1 MHERGVRAL
10 QLRKATNCEPRR
22 SGHLETMWWLAWQLL
37 CEEPSELIHR
47 TGRGNDTMTSHA
59 TPAHAGPEVL
69 LVEGEPVA
77 GLELPRH
84 VVPAP
89 LAARRVLASDECA
102 LRASLDGHVVAA
114 VVDARADVMV
124 ARRAIAALRALP
136 GGRDLAVVALCLP
149 GAVGA
154 LRDEPRVD
162 PVPAPFTMA
171 AIHARL
177 LLLAGAAARPEGTP
191 SRRRSA

>member
-1 MHERGVRAL
+1 
-10 QLRKATNCEPRR
+10 
-22 SGHLETMWWLAWQLL
+22 
-37 CEEPSELIHR
+37 
-47 TGRGNDTMTSHA
+47 MT
-59 TPAHAGPEVL
+59 AHARPLQAVPEVL

-89 LAARRVLASDECA
+89 LAARRVLASDEAA

-114 VVDARADVMV
+114 IVDARADAAV
-124 ARRAIAALRALP
+124 ALRAIAALRALP
-136 GGRDLAVVALCLP
+136 GGREVAIVVLCLP
-149 GAVGA
+149 GAARA

-162 PVPAPFTMA
+162 PVAAPFTMA

-177 LLLAGAAARPEGTP
+177 LLLAGAAARRAEAR
-191 SRRRSA
+191 SLRSA